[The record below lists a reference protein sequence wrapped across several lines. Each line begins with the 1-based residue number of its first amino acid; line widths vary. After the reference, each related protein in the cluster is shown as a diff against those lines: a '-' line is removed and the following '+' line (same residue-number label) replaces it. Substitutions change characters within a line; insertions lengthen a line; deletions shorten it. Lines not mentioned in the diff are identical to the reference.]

1 MIYEKA
7 PIIEALIDLRVE
19 LPVSA
24 TLQLLESV
32 YDIIKRQYPVKANR
46 VNVRSVLSVG
56 SEIGASTDQTVMG
69 FAFTS
74 EDGKQIFQARR
85 DGFTFSRL
93 RPYAGWPEL
102 RDEARRLWDIY
113 RDTAKPDKITRVAVR
128 Y

>member
-1 MIYEKA
+1 MTYYEQA
-7 PIIEALIDLRVE
+7 PIIEALIDFRVE

-93 RPYAGWPEL
+93 RPYAGWREL
-102 RDEARRLWDIY
+102 RDEARRL
-113 RDTAKPDKITRVAVR
+113 PVGTRGHQVPVGAAC
-128 Y
+128 